1 MTENILYQKKKK
13 KKKAKRNIVMYRIV
27 QNSSKWMANYNL
39 IILRQIFDVTKN
51 AAAYYNIC

>member
-13 KKKAKRNIVMYRIV
+13 KKAIRNIAMYRIV

-39 IILRQIFDVTKN
+39 IILRQILDVTKN
-51 AAAYYNIC
+51 AAAYYNID